1 MRRSALGVAGT
12 EILLGTLPMCN
23 VPQMVKESGLFIFCS
38 SPRPAGCPF
47 WAEEKKM
54 PFYRQI
60 LQVIC
65 LPSNPLRSRLRGHFK
80 HLLC

>member
-47 WAEEKKM
+47 WAEEKKNAL
-54 PFYRQI
+54 
-60 LQVIC
+60 LQTDTASY
-65 LPSNPLRSRLRGHFK
+65 LPA
-80 HLLC
+80 